1 MPMRHLNHDQHQDLC
16 ISHPPSACTEC
27 RMSGTLMCR
36 YKPIDLAGFLLGFLP
51 FGTATFV
58 GLLQGGYGWYLLGW
72 LAYWLFF
79 FFGWEARILCSHC
92 PFWAEGGRVLHCHA
106 NYGVYKIWRFHPE
119 PMRTLEKAQFMLGSA
134 MFIGY
139 PFVFLLLG
147 KQYGMTLVA
156 AAAAIGAGFTL
167 KRHACSRCINF
178 SCPLNSVPKTIVDAY
193 LKLNPAMREAWE
205 ASGYRL
211 GE

>member
-1 MPMRHLNHDQHQDLC
+1 
-16 ISHPPSACTEC
+16 
-27 RMSGTLMCR
+27 MSGTLMCR
-36 YKPIDLAGFLLGFLP
+36 YTPIDLAGFLLGFLP

-119 PMRTLEKAQFMLGSA
+119 PMSTLEKAQFMLGSA
-134 MFIGY
+134 VFIGY
-139 PFVFLLLG
+139 PFVFLLFG
-147 KQYGMTLVA
+147 ETVRYDTGCRGSGDWRWVHFEK
-156 AAAAIGAGFTL
+156 
-167 KRHACSRCINF
+167 ACMF
-178 SCPLNSVPKTIVDAY
+178 S
-193 LKLNPAMREAWE
+193 MRQLLLPSEQCSKNNCGCVSQAE
-205 ASGYRL
+205 SGNA
-211 GE
+211 